1 VEFDCEGT
9 RTVQAKGNQSMS
21 ERWTCVKCGS
31 EWEPEWSHCPLCA
44 SGEKKARK
52 ITPLEFNG
60 VRATFSAIQD
70 EIGSVFS
77 NGIFVPRGSKLSLCA
92 WCSKDLT
99 EPLDKAG
106 YVVSHT
112 ICSDCQTKLKAENDK
127 N

>member
-1 VEFDCEGT
+1 MT
-9 RTVQAKGNQSMS
+9 
-21 ERWTCVKCGS
+21 
-31 EWEPEWSHCPLCA
+31 
-44 SGEKKARK
+44 
-52 ITPLEFNG
+52 TPLEFNG
-60 VRATFSAIQD
+60 ARATFSAIQN

-77 NGIFVPRGSKLSLCA
+77 NGLFVPRGSKLSLCA